1 MALLSGFDQ
10 LDPANNTFSDWLNK
24 TNEIVLM
31 VRGDTTGAQTS
42 IMTANSQLGGSQ
54 TFGNATL
61 FGQFMANTMVVLNDG
76 GNDGTD
82 DSTFANVNFG
92 GLRGGIWNNISN
104 TITADTLYIV
114 SNTTY
119 TNESNEVYVNSTYG
133 LIVENTTELRYD
145 VLYVGDGPAGSN
157 TNAQLHWQSSNNQ
170 LNFNDDVRATFGGAS
185 GTEVF
190 GGTGQYEMFYSAAD
204 NRMYSNTDKQD
215 IRSTANLNLITD
227 RYELRTETGG
237 ENMMTANLNGEVVLY
252 WDNAARV
259 TTNSYGITV
268 HGDAILEDDL
278 VIFDG
283 NKILMGGNTT
293 YDGTQDLTTYKFQMF
308 TDGSD
313 AFIKADDRDL
323 YVEVNQGFELTNIGR
338 GTHYMTANAAGQNEV
353 SLYAAGTK
361 RLETIDGAS
370 DGNSV
375 DGVEIYG
382 EANTNTLRVQSDANF
397 DNTTLNSNSVH
408 WDASLEIWN
417 YRDNVKATWGDG
429 DDLEVYYTGT
439 RGNVNTDILDVRGST
454 NTNIFTDDFEMRS
467 QANNEL
473 MLTAN
478 VANGVE
484 LYWDGIKKVSSN
496 THGVE
501 VYGQVI
507 ADNGFVTYNNQP
519 IEMGGANYAAA
530 HNFTIVT
537 DGTDTTIT
545 ETSNDL
551 SVRVEDNF
559 RVTDDTGATSL
570 IVANTSGEV
579 TLYHNNNQKM
589 QTNAYGVE
597 ITGEANTGTLRVRGD
612 AAFDGSGGLDS
623 NTLNWESAN
632 NILNWNDS
640 AKATFGDGDDLQVW
654 HDGTDSWI
662 TENGSGSLYIQANN
676 FVLEDTNGTDYISM
690 TAGAGVTVTHAGAVK
705 ITTTAIGVNIE
716 GEANTDTL
724 RVQSTSD
731 LEDDIRIQGSNNTD
745 TLTWDKSANTLN
757 FDDNN
762 YITLGTSADF
772 TMHHDGSNTYLTEVG
787 SGELHI
793 QANNIHIENT
803 DGNEYFLGIAG
814 AGAALHFAGTQK
826 LITTNI
832 GVDIEGQANTD
843 TLRVQS
849 TTLLESDVFFDGT
862 SADALHW
869 ESANDILNFNDNVK
883 ATFGAGDD
891 LQIYHDGSVSYIDDL
906 GTGNLLLRTN
916 GSKIALQD
924 YNGGSPITML
934 QAFPAGRIDLNY
946 SGATKLATTSTGIN
960 VTGTVVGTGLDINGS
975 ADLGASGSDTISMIG
990 VVDTDIVPTGTVDL
1004 GTSAAPWTDL
1014 WVTNADVQTLQVD
1027 LNATIDGDVS
1037 ANSFAGDGS
1046 LLTSLDGSQITT
1058 GTVAAARID
1067 SELSSNTSGIA
1078 AKAEDL
1084 EINSTGADQEFRVT
1098 FTANSGAHR
1107 DVFADSGLLYN
1118 PADKMM
1124 YADNLTVNTQ
1134 INMPNAV
1141 QINTGNFQEIVVA
1154 NTATILTLSV
1164 TTLEANGVAF
1174 TGTGDDVSTPNTP
1187 TVIDSFAIGTT
1198 QGYKYFVHG
1207 EDLADNDSGYAV
1219 EINVIVTDNNDIFY
1233 TRYGEVENN
1242 MSDVVIVPAV
1252 AANNTH
1258 IDLKA
1263 TCGSASGSNIHR
1275 FKVLKIE
1282 TRP

>member
-145 VLYVGDGPAGSN
+145 VLYIGDGPAGSN

-204 NRMYSNTDKQD
+204 NRMYSNTDIQD

-259 TTNSYGITV
+259 TTNSYGVTV

-370 DGNSV
+370 DSNSV

-429 DDLEVYYTGT
+429 DDL
-439 RGNVNTDILDVRGST
+439 
-454 NTNIFTDDFEMRS
+454 
-467 QANNEL
+467 
-473 MLTAN
+473 
-478 VANGVE
+478 
-484 LYWDGIKKVSSN
+484 
-496 THGVE
+496 
-501 VYGQVI
+501 
-507 ADNGFVTYNNQP
+507 
-519 IEMGGANYAAA
+519 
-530 HNFTIVT
+530 
-537 DGTDTTIT
+537 
-545 ETSNDL
+545 
-551 SVRVEDNF
+551 
-559 RVTDDTGATSL
+559 
-570 IVANTSGEV
+570 
-579 TLYHNNNQKM
+579 
-589 QTNAYGVE
+589 
-597 ITGEANTGTLRVRGD
+597 
-612 AAFDGSGGLDS
+612 
-623 NTLNWESAN
+623 
-632 NILNWNDS
+632 
-640 AKATFGDGDDLQVW
+640 QVW
-654 HDGTDSWI
+654 HDGADSWI

-690 TAGAGVTVTHAGAVK
+690 TAGAGVTITHAGAVK

-757 FDDNN
+757 FDDMN

-793 QANNIHIENT
+793 QANNVHIENT
-803 DGNEYFLGIAG
+803 DGDEYFLGIAG

-832 GVDIEGQANTD
+832 GVEIEGQANTD

-849 TTLLESDVFFDGT
+849 TTLLEANVHFDGT
-862 SADALHW
+862 IADQ
-869 ESANDILNFNDNVK
+869 LNWISTTNKLLFKDNVT
-883 ATFGAGDD
+883 ASFGDASD
-891 LQIYHDGSVSYIDDL
+891 LQIYHNGTDSHIENI
-906 GTGNLLLRTN
+906 TGNFYIRGNNLQLTSTTGNEEYLTAVLN
-916 GSKIALQD
+916 GAVSLFYDDAV
-924 YNGGSPITML
+924 
-934 QAFPAGRIDLNY
+934 
-946 SGATKLATTSTGIN
+946 KLATTATGVN
-960 VTGTVVGTGLDINGS
+960 VTGTIVGTGLDINGS
-975 ADLGASGSDTISMIG
+975 ADLGASGSDTISMMG
-990 VVDTDIVPTGTVDL
+990 VVDTDIVPSGTVDL
-1004 GTSAAPWTDL
+1004 GTSAAPWTEL
-1014 WVTNADVQTLQVD
+1014 WVTNADIQTLQVD
-1027 LNATIDGDVS
+1027 LNATITGEVT
-1037 ANSFAGDGS
+1037 ANNFVGDGAQ
-1046 LLTSLDGSQITT
+1046 LTDLDGSEITT

-1067 SELSSNTSGIA
+1067 NELTSNTSGIA

-1084 EINSTGADQEFRVT
+1084 EINSTVLDQEFRVT

-1134 INMPNAV
+1134 INMPNTV
-1141 QINTGNFQEIVVA
+1141 QIETGNFEDLVVA
-1154 NTATILTLSV
+1154 NTATILNLEV
-1164 TTLEANGVAF
+1164 ATLEANGVAF
-1174 TGTGDDVSTPNTP
+1174 AGTGNNVNTSSP
-1187 TVIDSFAIGTT
+1187 TVIDTFPVGQT
-1198 QGYKYFVHG
+1198 QGFKYFIHG
-1207 EDLADNDSGYAV
+1207 EDLADSDSGYAV
-1219 EINVIVTDNNDIFY
+1219 EINVIVTDNKDIFY
-1233 TRYGEVENN
+1233 TRYGEVESN
-1242 MSDVVIVPAV
+1242 MNDVTILPAV

-1258 IDLKA
+1258 IDLLA
-1263 TCGSASGSNIHR
+1263 TCGSASGTNIHQ